1 MHTAE
6 DRILQTLKSRGTQST
21 QVIASQLG
29 ITMPGARKHLLAL
42 VEEGLLS
49 SEIMASGVGRPK
61 RVWRLTEKAQSRFP
75 DTHPFLTV
83 ELIGAARK
91 TFGEAG
97 LNKLIHHN
105 EQNTLKR
112 YQPVIS
118 KARGLRAK
126 VAKLCELRSHEGY
139 MADWKFLGEG
149 AFLLAE
155 NNCPICAAAR
165 ACQGFCRSELGI
177 FAAVLGPGVKV
188 ERTEH
193 IVSGARRCAYRIVG
207 EA

>member
-6 DRILQTLKSRGTQST
+6 DRILQTLKSRGAQPT

-29 ITMPGARKHLLAL
+29 VTMPGARKHLLAL
-42 VEEGLLS
+42 VEAGFLS
-49 SEIMASGVGRPK
+49 SEMLAAGVGRPK

-112 YQPVIS
+112 YKPSIS

-126 VAKLCELRSHEGY
+126 VAKLCELRSREGY
-139 MADWKFLGEG
+139 MAEWKSLDEG

-155 NNCPICAAAR
+155 NNCPICAAAT
-165 ACQGFCRSELGI
+165 ACQGFCRSELNL
-177 FAAVLGPGVKV
+177 FHAVLGPGVKV
-188 ERTEH
+188 ERMEH

-207 EA
+207 AA